1 MRHFFILLTSNI
13 KEEMFIFFSE
23 DIKIKK
29 IKNKFNN
36 KNNKIKDCFYFKY
49 TLCYLYIFVYYLL
62 LSFILFFIYIFK

>member
-1 MRHFFILLTSNI
+1 
-13 KEEMFIFFSE
+13 MFIFFSE

-36 KNNKIKDCFYFKY
+36 RNNKIKYCFYFKY
-49 TLCYLYIFVYYLL
+49 PLCYLYIFVYYLL